1 MLLDKLVHG
10 RGIVDLAG
18 IVGGVY
24 IFEHDHLAGRVGRIA
39 VRVDV
44 QLGVIAVF
52 HNTQIVVQRIVS
64 GVTNEIAQIQ
74 LVVALASIT
83 AGWLLQIPPTHWMIL
98 IACITAVLSLE
109 MVNASLEKLCDLVEP
124 SIHPQ
129 IKLIKDLAAGAVL
142 LAAIA
147 SVIIGFFLFLPAVRH
162 LL

>member
-1 MLLDKLVHG
+1 MKLIRSIG
-10 RGIVDLAG
+10 YALAG
-18 IVGGVY
+18 IGCFFKQDRNG
-24 IFEHDHLAGRVGRIA
+24 
-39 VRVDV
+39 
-44 QLGVIAVF
+44 QL
-52 HNTQIVVQRIVS
+52 
-64 GVTNEIAQIQ
+64 Q

-142 LAAIA
+142 LAAIT